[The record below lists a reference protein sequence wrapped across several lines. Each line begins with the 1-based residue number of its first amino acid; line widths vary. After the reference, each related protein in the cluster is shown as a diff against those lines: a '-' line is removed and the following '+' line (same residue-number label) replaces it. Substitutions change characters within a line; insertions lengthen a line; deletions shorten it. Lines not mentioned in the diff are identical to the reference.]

1 MGYTYLMIDQYRKTH
16 PRSEKFHERAA
27 KVMPGGDTRSVT
39 YFDPYPCF
47 IESGSGCRIYDVD
60 GNEYLDFLNN
70 YTALVLGHAHP
81 KVVAR
86 VCHQIKKGTVYP
98 APTEVQ
104 TVLAEVLTKR
114 IPSCKKIRFCNSGT
128 EANIQA
134 IRAARTFTRRKKV
147 VKVYRGYH
155 GSFDLEYS
163 ADITFNDLGKAERVI
178 KENRDEVA
186 CVIIEPVLGKGM
198 IPASRD
204 FLCGLREITADL
216 DVVLILDEVVTFRL
230 DPGGVQTVYR
240 VEPDITVLGKV
251 IGGGFPVGAFGGR
264 EDLMMQFSPQNE
276 EFIPHS
282 GTFNGNPVT
291 MAAGLETLKILN
303 GTAIKKLNDRG
314 DQLKRDLNKVLQG
327 KACISGMGSLLHF
340 QAAEIPASN
349 AEEFETQSKNFFRK
363 LHMLML
369 SSGIYMAPRG
379 MFNLSLPMDD
389 KDLDQVVRCME
400 KVMQELP

>member
-1 MGYTYLMIDQYRKTH
+1 MIDQYRKTH
-16 PRSEKFHERAA
+16 SRSEKFHQRAA
-27 KVMPGGDTRSVT
+27 KVMPGGDTRSAT

-47 IESGSGCRIYDVD
+47 IESGSGCKIYDVD

-86 VCHQIKKGTVYP
+86 ACHQIKKGTVYP
-98 APTEVQ
+98 APSEVQ

-114 IPSCKKIRFCNSGT
+114 ISSCKKIRFCNSGT

-134 IRAARTFTRRKKV
+134 IRAARAFTKRKKV

-155 GSFDLEYS
+155 GSFDFDNS
-163 ADITFNDLGKAERVI
+163 IDITFNNLEKAERII

-186 CVIIEPVLGKGM
+186 CVITEPVLGKGM

-204 FLCGLREITADL
+204 FLCGLREITADC
-216 DVVLILDEVVTFRL
+216 DVVFILDEVVTFRL
-230 DPGGVQTVYR
+230 DPGGVQNVYKID
-240 VEPDITVLGKV
+240 PDITVLGKV

-264 EDLMMQFSPQNE
+264 EDIMMQFSPQEE

-291 MAAGLETLKILN
+291 MVAGLETLKILDSQ
-303 GTAIKKLNDRG
+303 AIKKLNDMG
-314 DQLKRDLNKVLQG
+314 DSLKKDLNNLLEG
-327 KACISGMGSLLHF
+327 RACISGMGSLLHF
-340 QAAEIPASN
+340 QAAETPASN
-349 AEEFETQSKNFFRK
+349 AEEFETQDKDFFRK
-363 LHMLML
+363 LHMHML
-369 SSGIYMAPRG
+369 LNGIYMAPRG
-379 MFNLSLPMDD
+379 LFDLSLAMS
-389 KDLDQVVRCME
+389 DQELTQFAECTE
-400 KVMQELP
+400 KVINDVL